1 MGTVVKLTPL
11 NEVDDLFADMI
22 AAAAVSM
29 PVAEAVRFIIDKHQF
44 LDSDIKQDHWVNL
57 VIRKMNR
64 FDPDRYMHQQVDFA
78 GVARRVVNL
87 LEARANR

>member
-1 MGTVVKLTPL
+1 MV
-11 NEVDDLFADMI
+11 

-29 PVAEAVRFIIDKHQF
+29 PVVEATLFIIDKHQF

-64 FDPDRYMHQQVDFA
+64 FDPCRYMHQQIDFS
-78 GVARRVVNL
+78 GVARRITNL
-87 LEARANR
+87 LEAQANR